1 MIFKN
6 IYNVSQMNIIEPKR
20 RILLLQ
26 KCFTSIYYKLSVFC
40 YFLLL
45 LILEN
50 IYSFYSLVFSQNIGF
65 SQPVFKFNDHKL
77 S

>member
-6 IYNVSQMNIIEPKR
+6 IYNVSQMNIFEPKR

-26 KCFTSIYYKLSVFC
+26 KYFTSIYYKLSGFC

-50 IYSFYSLVFSQNIGF
+50 IYSFYSPVFSQNIGF
-65 SQPVFKFNDHKL
+65 SEPVFTSPN
-77 S
+77 